1 MKKRLIHFEERP
13 TQINKVFQFQV
24 FVTGTELVCVLQQ
37 MVIVRSEQH
46 LHLSGGLSV
55 GIEERFHVGLVIF
68 QVTAGFLL
76 RRAAEVGFREIL
88 MCYQYTTEKLVLESD
103 PVQGLCNLF
112 GFGTGFTQIIRS
124 LVLYFIRQGRIT
136 LSKSKPF
143 SCWRAISFHAMSNV
157 FMDGAKKL
165 PKPLARMVKS
175 TM

>member
-1 MKKRLIHFEERP
+1 
-13 TQINKVFQFQV
+13 
-24 FVTGTELVCVLQQ
+24 

-136 LSKSKPF
+136 AFEIEAFFLLACHFIP
-143 SCWRAISFHAMSNV
+143 CDVQRFHGRCEEIAQAV
-157 FMDGAKKL
+157 GPDGKVDHVGMGQQRVIEIQRTSSGSL
-165 PKPLARMVKS
+165 
-175 TM
+175 